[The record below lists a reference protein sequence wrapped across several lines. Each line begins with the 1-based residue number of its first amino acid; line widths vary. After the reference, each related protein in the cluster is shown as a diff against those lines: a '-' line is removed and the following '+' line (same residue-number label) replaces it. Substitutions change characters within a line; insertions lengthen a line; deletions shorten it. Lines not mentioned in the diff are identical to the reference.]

1 MFANI
6 KSEEEYHFLSPSQKQ
21 LREEDEDAASWSQL
35 QIGHS

>member
-6 KSEEEYHFLSPSQKQ
+6 KSKEEYCFLSLPWKQ
-21 LREEDEDAASWSQL
+21 LKEEYEDAASQSQL